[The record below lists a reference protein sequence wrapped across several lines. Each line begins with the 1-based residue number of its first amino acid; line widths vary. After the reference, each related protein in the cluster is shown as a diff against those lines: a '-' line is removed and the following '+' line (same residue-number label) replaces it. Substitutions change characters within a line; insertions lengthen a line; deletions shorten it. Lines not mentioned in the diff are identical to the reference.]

1 MDKVHLEDLHIKEFE
16 ETWIKLSDRF
26 PSVMV
31 NTTPTSQQYLQLMC
45 DVADLLSVDNA
56 NVVNYTKLE
65 IIMMVEAIRAFT
77 NIEFTE
83 EELED
88 YGKLYDRLV
97 QCDLVADFECL
108 INSLDEEFFEGIRE
122 QIYAIYDYN
131 SSAYGIME
139 GISNKYKDMEFN
151 VDKLSE
157 ELSDENN
164 IGFLKDVIT
173 KLG

>member
-16 ETWIKLSDRF
+16 ETWVKLSDRF

-31 NTTPTSQQYLQLMC
+31 NTTPTSQQYLQLISN
-45 DVADLLSVDNA
+45 VADLLSIDEA

-77 NIEFTE
+77 NIEFIE

-88 YGKLYDRLV
+88 YGKLYDRLA
-97 QCDLVADFECL
+97 QCGLITDFECL
-108 INSLDEEFFEGIRE
+108 INSLDERFFDGIRE

-139 GISNKYKDMEFN
+139 GIAQKYKDTEFDVDQMTEILSN
-151 VDKLSE
+151 EDNFKLVKEVLDKL
-157 ELSDENN
+157 
-164 IGFLKDVIT
+164 G
-173 KLG
+173 

>member
-16 ETWIKLSDRF
+16 ETWVKLSDRF

-31 NTTPTSQQYLQLMC
+31 NTTPTSQQYLQLISN
-45 DVADLLSVDNA
+45 VADLLSIDEA

-83 EELED
+83 EELGD
-88 YGKLYDRLV
+88 YGKLYDRLA
-97 QCDLVADFECL
+97 QCELIADFECL
-108 INSLDEEFFEGIRE
+108 INSLDERFFDGIRE

-139 GISNKYKDMEFN
+139 GIAQKYKDTEFDVDQITEILSN
-151 VDKLSE
+151 EDNFKLVKEVLDKL
-157 ELSDENN
+157 
-164 IGFLKDVIT
+164 G
-173 KLG
+173 

>member
-16 ETWIKLSDRF
+16 ETWVKLSDRF

-88 YGKLYDRLV
+88 YGKLYDRLA
-97 QCDLVADFECL
+97 QCDLVTDFECL
-108 INSLDEEFFEGIRE
+108 INSLDEGFFDGIRE

-139 GISNKYKDMEFN
+139 GLVQKYKDTEFDVDRLN
-151 VDKLSE
+151 NELKDENTIPLLKEIIDKL
-157 ELSDENN
+157 
-164 IGFLKDVIT
+164 G
-173 KLG
+173 

>member
-16 ETWIKLSDRF
+16 ETWVKLSDRF

-31 NTTPTSQQYLQLMC
+31 NTTPTSQQYLQLIS

-88 YGKLYDRLV
+88 YGKLYDRLA

-108 INSLDEEFFEGIRE
+108 INSLDEEFFDGIRE

-139 GISNKYKDMEFN
+139 GISNKYKNMEFDI
-151 VDKLSE
+151 DKLSE
-157 ELSDENN
+157 ELSDKNN
-164 IGFLKDVIT
+164 MGFLKDVIT